1 MNPINAAKFENC
13 VMIVYYDKASAGL
26 LIEWKGAIFRFFP
39 DLVKNSLKSLLTSP
53 KFSVKSLRESLTLD
67 KLTIFYQIYIF
78 CSILEQQHSKFAQR
92 SNCTAQR
99 APWFDEFFNPLSIQ
113 LKSNALKNG
122 TLTLRITELL
132 LLFFFEVTIFSAFF
146 STAGELKRP
155 LI

>member
-1 MNPINAAKFENC
+1 M
-13 VMIVYYDKASAGL
+13 
-26 LIEWKGAIFRFFP
+26 
-39 DLVKNSLKSLLTSP
+39 LTSP
-53 KFSVKSLRESLTLD
+53 KFSVKSLRESLTLE

-122 TLTLRITELL
+122 TLTLQITELL
-132 LLFFFEVTIFSAFF
+132 LLFFFELTIFSAFF
-146 STAGELKRP
+146 STAGELKSP
-155 LI
+155 LIYFCFFKKRNFNKFGLFWHFNTSKFWYFLYNF